1 MSDPTSQTLE
11 HFQTTPL
18 DQLEDEI
25 KRGQHDQ
32 GLRELFGEQLA
43 AEVQQMVNT
52 PPQQVLSS
60 DRPLVVLLPG
70 ITGSTLRSNQGSVG
84 LIWVGI
90 TALLA
95 GHFPLLEVAPDG
107 GDTGP
112 ANIVAGEPIALYY
125 LPLQLHLKYL
135 GGCDVLTFP
144 FDWRQTPDRVAD
156 QLRGLLNRLNDP
168 DGRKVHLVGH
178 SMGGLV
184 ARCYCLRYPHEA
196 QRLVEQ
202 VVMLG
207 TPNYG
212 STEAVR
218 NLISGGETLLLAQKL
233 NSKNRA
239 LQVARSFP
247 SIYAMLPA
255 PPDCYPD
262 DAPLPYPFALD
273 GLDPYDV
280 QGYQIDGV
288 SRPLMERAQSF
299 YRNLAGQTP
308 PVPVQVIAGYDL
320 PTRVGVSK
328 AARSDRP
335 AFDFDAQISNLG
347 DGTVPLGSVVGIPD
361 VNRYYVH
368 KGKHSDLP
376 LYGNVR
382 GAVKDLV
389 YGQIPNLPTSHQ
401 GGAVLR
407 GDDGPTLQTVP
418 EAPLPGSLSQA
429 QLDAIAER
437 IRLGQATPE
446 DLAALAKFA

>member
-1 MSDPTSQTLE
+1 MSDPTRQTLE

-18 DQLEDEI
+18 PQLEDEI
-25 KRGQHDQ
+25 KRGQQ
-32 GLRELFGEQLA
+32 SEGLRELFGDQLA
-43 AEVQQMVNT
+43 AEIEQMVQT
-52 PPQQVLSS
+52 PDGQVLSAE
-60 DRPLVVLLPG
+60 RPLVVLLPG
-70 ITGSTLRSNQGSVG
+70 ITGSTLLSNQGNVG
-84 LIWVGI
+84 LIWLGLP
-90 TALLA
+90 ALIA
-95 GHFPLLEVAPDG
+95 GHFPMLEVAADG
-107 GDTGP
+107 GDTG
-112 ANIVAGEPIALYY
+112 AVNIVAGEPIALFY

-144 FDWRQTPDRVAD
+144 FDWRQTPDRVAE

-168 DGRKVHLVGH
+168 HGRRVHLVGH

-212 STEAVR
+212 SAEAVR

-233 NSKNRA
+233 NRNNRA
-239 LQVARSFP
+239 LQVARTFP

-255 PPDCYPD
+255 PADCYPD
-262 DAPLPYPFALD
+262 DAPLPYPFATD

-280 QGYQIDGV
+280 VGYQIDGV
-288 SRPLMERAQSF
+288 SQAMMQRADAF
-299 YRNLAGQTP
+299 YHSLAGQTL
-308 PVPVQVIAGYDL
+308 PVPGQVIAGYDL
-320 PTRVGVSK
+320 PTRVGVRK
-328 AARSDRP
+328 GAQDDLLH
-335 AFDFDAQISNLG
+335 FDFESLMSNLG

-361 VNRYYVH
+361 VNRYYLP

-376 LYGNVR
+376 LYGSVR
-382 GAVKDLV
+382 RAVRDLV
-389 YGQIPNLPTSHQ
+389 HGKTPDLPTSYHA
-401 GGAVLR
+401 GAVL
-407 GDDGPTLQTVP
+407 GDEIDPTLHAVP

-446 DLAALAKFA
+446 DLSALAKFA